1 MAKKLN
7 MSQSAYAKLEN
18 GITKLDIDRLV
29 DIAKILE
36 VDIQDLLNVENI
48 KNNYYSNNEI
58 KNSPGFVENF
68 YVGIKEAYEET
79 IKHLKEE
86 IEFLK
91 KLLEKRD

>member
-36 VDIQDLLNVENI
+36 VDIQDLLNAENI
-48 KNNYYSNNEI
+48 KI
-58 KNSPGFVENF
+58 IIILIMK
-68 YVGIKEAYEET
+68 
-79 IKHLKEE
+79 
-86 IEFLK
+86 
-91 KLLEKRD
+91 